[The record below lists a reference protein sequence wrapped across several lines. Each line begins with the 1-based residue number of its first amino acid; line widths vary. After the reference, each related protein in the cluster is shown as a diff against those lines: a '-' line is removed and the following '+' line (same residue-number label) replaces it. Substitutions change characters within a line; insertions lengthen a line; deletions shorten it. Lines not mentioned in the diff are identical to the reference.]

1 MSYGAKPT
9 GNAGSTSADMQMLQ
23 DKAYDFQCGREGL
36 LNFRT
41 AQLNIC
47 PLSGLK
53 KTWHE
58 RRELDPHFHE
68 KVFLGDAQRQKIQK
82 DQRRDMVVVPHRNY
96 LRLTPSFIVLR
107 HEKTVPHYPPPGK
120 YEHIH
125 TTDGAHV
132 FSKRVGPLT
141 A

>member
-1 MSYGAKPT
+1 MFYGAKPT

-36 LNFRT
+36 LNFPT

-53 KTWHE
+53 KIRHE

-68 KVFLGDAQRQKIQK
+68 KVCLLAMHSARKFR
-82 DQRRDMVVVPHRNY
+82 
-96 LRLTPSFIVLR
+96 
-107 HEKTVPHYPPPGK
+107 KTNEG
-120 YEHIH
+120 IW
-125 TTDGAHV
+125 
-132 FSKRVGPLT
+132 S
-141 A
+141 